1 VIDDDSRAA
10 LESSDPRS
18 VRLILPRDSE
28 DGRNR
33 YEVAADCLAEWRH
46 DGALAVDDRAFYL
59 YEMLFQ
65 DEDARYR
72 RTHGVIGA
80 LGLPPP
86 GPIHRGG
93 RPSARADHDDGEDRP
108 AVAPCARR

>member
-1 VIDDDSRAA
+1 MTATR
-10 LESSDPRS
+10 
-18 VRLILPRDSE
+18 
-28 DGRNR
+28 
-33 YEVAADCLAEWRH
+33 WRPTASTSGSH
-46 DGALAVDDRAFYL
+46 DGALIDDDPARFYL

-86 GPIHRGG
+86 GID
-93 RPSARADHDDGEDRP
+93 PSGVGVLPHERTMTTAKTDRLSLLPARP
-108 AVAPCARR
+108 A